1 MIPESEKNGNLPPG
15 IFEATIEEVEDRFSI
30 NFQRK
35 KLFGLLLEVLAIF
48 RNCGCPEVYLDGSYI
63 TNKDEP
69 EDYDL
74 CYEPTGINATSEFYE
89 FLKNK
94 DRRKERYG
102 GDIFPRMPEPPYHY
116 DHVVHWQI
124 DGRNDDAAKGILKIL
139 LRSETAL

>member
-1 MIPESEKNGNLPPG
+1 MIPESDKNGNLPPG
-15 IFEATIEEVEDRFSI
+15 IFEATIEEVEERFSI

-74 CYEPTGINATSEFYE
+74 CYEPTGINATDEFFE
-89 FLKNK
+89 FLKSK